1 MSTPS
6 DGQPAQYEIVHPP
19 ISSAL
24 LAVWALFVGLGV
36 MLAGHGLQATLVGVR
51 ATAEGFP
58 AATIGV
64 IMTGFYV
71 GYVVGARLAPRLVQ
85 SVGHVR
91 TFGAMA
97 ALAGITSLLH
107 ALVVLPYAWLAT
119 RFLTGICIAGLTVV
133 IESWLNDRA
142 SNEMRGRVLSV
153 YVLVLYSSVMVGNLM
168 LNLADP
174 AGWQLFALCAMLFSL
189 AVIPVLLSA
198 SPAPSFHAP
207 APVSIGRLI
216 KASPL
221 GVAGVFVTGM
231 SNGAFFG
238 MGAVFAGS
246 IGLSVQATSLFMT
259 ALVLGGV
266 LMQWPVGWLSDR
278 LDRRWVL
285 AVVTLGAAAVA
296 AAGTALPA
304 SERTLLYVVS
314 FLIGGFSLP
323 MYSLSSAHTN
333 DFVSPKEM
341 VASAGGLAFANG
353 AGSMFGPVCAAG
365 AMALLGPRGLFWYLL
380 VVHSLLGVYAF
391 WRMTRRATV
400 PIADHVPNVPLALGS
415 SHVVA
420 EQVAEYAAEVAGE
433 ATTGE
438 QSPRP

>member
-1 MSTPS
+1 MSAPNAEPT
-6 DGQPAQYEIVHPP
+6 YEVVRPP

-24 LAVWALFVGLGV
+24 FAVWALFVGLGI
-36 MLAGHGLQATLVGVR
+36 MLAGHGLQSTLVGLR
-51 ATAEGFP
+51 ATIEKFP
-58 AATIGV
+58 AATVGV

-71 GYVVGARLAPRLVQ
+71 GYVVGARVAPRLVQ

-91 TFGAMA
+91 TFGALA
-97 ALAGITSLLH
+97 ALAGVTSLLH
-107 ALVVLPYAWLAT
+107 ALVIDPYAWMVV
-119 RFLTGICIAGLTVV
+119 RFVTGICLAGLTVV

-142 SNEMRGRVLSV
+142 TNEMRGRVLAT
-153 YVLVLYSSVMVGNLM
+153 YVVVLY
-168 LNLADP
+168 LAV
-174 AGWQLFALCAMLFSL
+174 MLFSI

-207 APVSIGRLI
+207 GPVSVKRLF

-238 MGAVFAGS
+238 MAAVFAGS
-246 IGLSVQATSLFMT
+246 IGLSVEATSLFIT
-259 ALVLGGV
+259 SLVLGGII
-266 LMQWPVGWLSDR
+266 MQWPIGWFSDR

-285 AVVTLGAAAVA
+285 AGVTLGAAAVA
-296 AAGTALPA
+296 LVGALSPVDN
-304 SERTLLYVVS
+304 RTLLYGIA
-314 FLIGGFSLP
+314 FALGGLSLP

-333 DFVSPKEM
+333 DFVPAEDM

-353 AGSMFGPVCAAG
+353 AGAIFGPAGAAA
-365 AMALLGPRGLFWYLL
+365 AMALIGPRGLFWYLVL
-380 VVHSLLGVYAF
+380 VHGVLGVYAF

-400 PIADHVPNVPLALGS
+400 PIEEHVPSVPLAIGS

-420 EQVAEYAAEVAGE
+420 EQAAEYAAEAAHEE
-433 ATTGE
+433 APHDDESDTRG
-438 QSPRP
+438 

>member
-1 MSTPS
+1 MSAPNAEPT
-6 DGQPAQYEIVHPP
+6 YEVVRPP

-24 LAVWALFVGLGV
+24 FAVWALFVGLGI
-36 MLAGHGLQATLVGVR
+36 MLAGHGLQSTLVGLR
-51 ATAEGFP
+51 ATIEKFP
-58 AATIGV
+58 AATVGV

-71 GYVVGARLAPRLVQ
+71 GYVVGARVAPRLVQ

-91 TFGAMA
+91 TFGALA
-97 ALAGITSLLH
+97 ALAGVTSLLH
-107 ALVVLPYAWLAT
+107 ALVIDPYAWMVV
-119 RFLTGICIAGLTVV
+119 RFVTGICLAGLTVV

-142 SNEMRGRVLSV
+142 TNEMRGRVLAT
-153 YVLVLYSSVMVGNLM
+153 YVVVLYLAVMAGNLL
-168 LNLADP
+168 LNVADP
-174 AGWQLFALCAMLFSL
+174 AGWQLFALAAMLFSI

-207 APVSIGRLI
+207 GPVSVKRLF

-238 MGAVFAGS
+238 MAAVFAGS
-246 IGLSVQATSLFMT
+246 IGLSVEATSLFIT
-259 ALVLGGV
+259 SLVLGGII
-266 LMQWPVGWLSDR
+266 MQWPIGWFSDR

-285 AVVTLGAAAVA
+285 AGVTLGAAAVA
-296 AAGTALPA
+296 LVGALSPVDN
-304 SERTLLYVVS
+304 RTLLYGIA
-314 FLIGGFSLP
+314 FALGGLSLP

-333 DFVSPKEM
+333 DFVPAEDM

-353 AGSMFGPVCAAG
+353 AGAIFGPAGAAA
-365 AMALLGPRGLFWYLL
+365 AMALIGPRGLFWYLVL
-380 VVHSLLGVYAF
+380 VHGVLGVYAF

-400 PIADHVPNVPLALGS
+400 PIEEHVPSVPLAIGS

-420 EQVAEYAAEVAGE
+420 EQAAEYAAEAAHEVAPHDDESDTRG
-433 ATTGE
+433 
-438 QSPRP
+438 